1 MGLELEELAGDGGE
15 KGAGVGAPFTRG
27 ATLAF
32 RDQRSGELIDVIRVF
47 KFGEGVPAVGLG
59 VGGVQDYISAVWC
72 VEVVQVSGI
81 GVGDHGVIAARE
93 GLT

>member
-47 KFGEGVPAVGLG
+47 KFGEGVPAVGSG
-59 VGGVQDYISAVWC
+59 VEGVQDHVASVGR
-72 VEVVQVSGI
+72 VEV
-81 GVGDHGVIAARE
+81 A
-93 GLT
+93 